1 MAIFTGIS
9 GGASFAVALEVAAK
23 APAGSVILCPLADT
37 GERYLTTPLFD
48 GIAET
53 MDEAEIRISKST
65 PGCPSSNHLRLLC
78 VLCNGVSG
86 PSVD

>member
-1 MAIFTGIS
+1 MESMAVAIFTGIS

-23 APAGSVILCPLADT
+23 APAGSVILCLLADT

-65 PGCPSSNHLRLLC
+65 PGMSS
-78 VLCNGVSG
+78 VSAYG
-86 PSVD
+86 TKLAI